1 MMKEAGIL
9 DRAEP
14 RVILQAVMDEKAP
27 AIMTYLSRG
36 KWHVAKV
43 ILTELGASS
52 LKVEIWRPSYNKG
65 QDRGVVSPRKESHP
79 INIQVEQP
87 VGMSI
92 KYEYGKVVFG
102 TKVLGFE
109 PSPDNG
115 GGRIVLLF
123 PDSIE
128 LVERRSFFRVNVP
141 DSLSVKVVLWP
152 RRSRGDGLPLP
163 PMEYMQGRL
172 VDISA
177 GGGQIAIEREQQAQ
191 LRKGQFIGVRFT
203 PMPYE
208 KPLMFNAQI
217 RSVLPTADEKNIC
230 YGLQIIG
237 LEASCE
243 GREVL
248 LRLVGVVEQYY
259 KMNCTDTT
267 HQDHHEAAKADVS
280 VLGLG

>member
-1 MMKEAGIL
+1 MKEVGML
-9 DRAEP
+9 GRAEP
-14 RVILQAVMDEKAP
+14 RVILQAVMDKKAP

-43 ILTELGASS
+43 KLTELGAGSF
-52 LKVEIWRPSYNKG
+52 KVEILRPSYNRG
-65 QDRGVVSPRKESHP
+65 RDSGVVSPRKKSHP

-92 KYEYGKVVFG
+92 KYEYGKVVFE

-115 GGRIVLLF
+115 GGRLVLLF
-123 PDSIE
+123 PERIE

-141 DSLSVKVVLWP
+141 DSLRVKMVLWP

-177 GGGQIAIEREQQAQ
+177 GGAQIAIEREQQAR

-208 KPLMFNAQI
+208 KPLMFNARV

-230 YGLQIIG
+230 YGLQIVG
-237 LEASCE
+237 LEASRE
-243 GREVL
+243 GQEVL
-248 LRLVGVVEQYY
+248 SRLVGVVEQYY
-259 KMNCTDTT
+259 KMNCTGTT
-267 HQDHHEAAKADVS
+267 EQDHHEAAKADVS
-280 VLGLG
+280 VFGSR